1 MAVRSNM
8 QAAIDYLR
16 QHGQASE
23 TDEYLT
29 VTYWTD
35 QQLQDILDRNS
46 YRFSAVLVL
55 LTRDKLTVTAR
66 LPRFHYADIDTVV
79 WYDDSNSIVIPSV
92 TYNFERNEWLLTAAT
107 TATYIE
113 AAYSDMYEALA
124 DLWGQKASQRWELVN
139 FKAGNNRTDLEQEYQ
154 HCLDRQSYY
163 RNRVIRRFKR

>member
-1 MAVRSNM
+1 M

-16 QHGQASE
+16 QHGQASL
-23 TDEYLT
+23 TDVYLT

-55 LTRDKLTVTAR
+55 LTRDELTVTAR

-79 WYDDSNSIVIPSV
+79 WYDSSDVIVTPSV
-92 TYNFERNEWLLTAAT
+92 TYNFERNEWVLAAT
-107 TATYIE
+107 TTAVHIE
-113 AAYSDMYEALA
+113 AAYTDMYEALA